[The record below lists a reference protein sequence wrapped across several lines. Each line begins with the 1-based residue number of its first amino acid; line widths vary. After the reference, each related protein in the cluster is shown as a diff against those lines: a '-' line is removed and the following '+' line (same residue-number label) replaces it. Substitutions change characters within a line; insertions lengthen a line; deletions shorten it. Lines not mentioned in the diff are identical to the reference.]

1 MSSLTKSLIQPIVVT
16 FIFAVLMFGASPVG
30 GQAVCDP
37 AIVGNCDEDGDCF
50 IKNNKGC
57 KKKNEFAGTDCDDSD
72 ASGNLDCDD
81 GGDVQDTFTAAFT
94 EGIFQFADG
103 SVDFIVNT
111 DDAREARS
119 VTQVTLEPNPG
130 LCQGPDD
137 VAVPC
142 IELWDEVFEVCSE
155 VLLLPLDSIVVP
167 AGRVDMQKSAGVIQM
182 VFSRIE
188 AEALDHTFV
197 NLSVALQGMR
207 DRDFALGS
215 DGRPYVFN
223 TFSVFT
229 GRLKGSSGGGKKTCL
244 QSGNELV
251 PLSIVEVSATTVEN
265 PEP

>member
-1 MSSLTKSLIQPIVVT
+1 MNLSKTNVR
-16 FIFAVLMFGASPVG
+16 AVLVLCTVLAVTAIPAGA
-30 GQAVCDP
+30 QIVCDP
-37 AIVGNCDEDGDCF
+37 VIVGNCDQDGDCF
-50 IKNNKGC
+50 IKNNRGC
-57 KKKNEFAGTDCDDSD
+57 KKKNEFAGTDCDDTD
-72 ASGNLDCDD
+72 NMLTADCGD
-81 GGDVQDTFTAAFT
+81 GGDLQDTFTAAFT
-94 EGIFQFADG
+94 GGIFQFAAG

-130 LCQGPDD
+130 DCQGPDD
-137 VAVPC
+137 EVVAC
-142 IELWDEVFEVCSE
+142 IDLWDEVFEVCS
-155 VLLLPLDSIVVP
+155 LLLPLDSIVVP
-167 AGRVDMQKSAGVIQM
+167 AGRVDMQKAAGVIQM
-182 VFSRIE
+182 SFSRIE
-188 AEALDHTFV
+188 AEALGDTV
-197 NLSVALQGMR
+197 VELQVTLQGMR

-215 DGRPYVFN
+215 RGRPYVFN